1 MMKITLDIPDGIIAG
16 FFNGVEV
23 TAHGMQ
29 LVSYQLSTDDL
40 KDGNTVKNT
49 PSDVCL
55 SSLAAE
61 TASTTRVARTVQS
74 LTIAT
79 EWRISMSKKCVCG
92 KEMFTVFICRKCE
105 HLLYVEEDE
114 DFPQKLGKIAAKSCP
129 CCGEQEEGLWRLLG
143 RAEGF
148 EGTVFTEESDED

>member
-1 MMKITLDIPDGIIAG
+1 MKITLDIPDGIIAG

-29 LVSYQLSTDDL
+29 LVS
-40 KDGNTVKNT
+40 
-49 PSDVCL
+49 
-55 SSLAAE
+55 
-61 TASTTRVARTVQS
+61 
-74 LTIAT
+74 
-79 EWRISMSKKCVCG
+79 KKCVCG
-92 KEMFTVFICRKCE
+92 NEMFTVFMCRKCE

-114 DFPQKLGKIAAKSCP
+114 DFPQKLGKIAAKPCP

-148 EGTVFTEESDED
+148 EGTVFTEESNED